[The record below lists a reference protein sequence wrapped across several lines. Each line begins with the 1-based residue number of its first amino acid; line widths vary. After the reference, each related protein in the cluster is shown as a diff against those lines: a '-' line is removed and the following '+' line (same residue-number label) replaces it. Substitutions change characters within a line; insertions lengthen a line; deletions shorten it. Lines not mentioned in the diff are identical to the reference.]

1 MRLAELP
8 GHDHEGG
15 QKDAPP
21 QAASPIAA
29 VSGFTPVIGSE
40 VESEGLIRDWTSSAR
55 ALTLT
60 LATTAAAQNAVPMQS
75 TPLDPANLDRSVS
88 ACTDFYQ
95 FANGGWVKRNPVP
108 PAYSTWGSFAEL
120 QENNQGN
127 LLTILRAAS
136 ANGDA
141 QASEDLRKL
150 GVFYSSCMDSAAAE
164 RVGAQPIKAELDRID
179 AITNR
184 AQLEAEIARLHSR
197 EVPALFA
204 FGAQQDAKNSTSVIA
219 GIRQGGLSLPDRDY
233 YLNNDKRYADI
244 RANYTDHVA
253 RMLQLLGE
261 SAPQATADARNVV
274 TIETGLAK
282 PAMTRVQMRDP
293 NATYHR
299 MTSAELAQLAPGFNW
314 TSLFAGEGRGD
325 ISTVNVQNPNFLR
338 AVDTL
343 LTSVPV
349 DAWKA
354 YLRWHLVD
362 AAAPSLS
369 SAFVNEDFRFSSTLS
384 GAKEMLPRD
393 KRCTRATDA
402 GLRDALGQAY
412 VARYFTPQAKQRAL
426 EMVRNLESVFH
437 DRLQTLGWMSDTTK
451 AQAATK
457 LAAFTNK
464 IGYPDKWRDY
474 STLTIKPGHFLNN
487 QVAVREYERR
497 RTLSR
502 IGQPLDRTEWGM
514 TPPTV
519 NAYYNP
525 SMNEIVFPAGIM
537 QPPFFDPKA
546 DDAVNYGGMGAVI
559 GHEMTHGFDDQGAQF
574 DPQGNLRNWWSSS
587 DLAKFKTGT
596 GLVASQFDSYTVL
609 DSLHVNGKL
618 TLGENLADL
627 GGLSISYAALEKA
640 LAEKGRP
647 PLIDG
652 FTPEQRFFLAW
663 AQIWRQNITP
673 EAARVR
679 INTDPHAPGQW
690 RTNGPLSNLP
700 QFAAAF
706 GCKPG
711 DPMVRPD
718 SVRPV
723 IW

>member
-1 MRLAELP
+1 MRLVLRAL
-8 GHDHEGG
+8 
-15 QKDAPP
+15 
-21 QAASPIAA
+21 
-29 VSGFTPVIGSE
+29 
-40 VESEGLIRDWTSSAR
+40 
-55 ALTLT
+55 ALTL
-60 LATTAAAQNAVPMQS
+60 AIAIPAAAQQSAVPIQT

-108 PAYSTWGSFAEL
+108 AAYSRWGSFDQLA
-120 QENNQGN
+120 ENNQSN
-127 LLTILRAAS
+127 LLTILRSAAAGGNS
-136 ANGDA
+136 

-150 GVFYSSCMDSAAAE
+150 GVYYSSCMDSVGAE
-164 RVGAQPIKAELDRID
+164 RAGVQPITPELARIS
-179 AITNR
+179 AVQNR
-184 AQLEAEIARLHSR
+184 RQLEAEVARLHSQG
-197 EVPALFA
+197 VPVLFG
-204 FGAQQDAKNSTSVIA
+204 FGAGQDAKNSTSVIA
-219 GIRQGGLSLPDRDY
+219 GVNQGGLSLPDRDY
-233 YLNNDKRYADI
+233 YLNTDKRYADI
-244 RANYTDHVA
+244 RANYTDHVS
-253 RMLQLLGE
+253 RTFQLLGE
-261 SAPQATADARNVV
+261 SAANAAADAQKVV
-274 TIETGLAK
+274 AIETGLAK

-293 NATYHR
+293 NANYHR
-299 MTSAELAQLAPGFNW
+299 MTAAELAQLTPGFDW
-314 TSLFAGEGRGD
+314 PTFFTGEGRSD
-325 ISTVNVQNPNFLR
+325 ISTINVQNPVFMR
-338 AVDTL
+338 SVDSM
-343 LTSVPV
+343 LTSAPL

-354 YLRWHLVD
+354 YLRWKVAD

-393 KRCTRATDA
+393 KRCARATDN

-412 VARYFTPQAKQRAL
+412 VAQYFTPDAKQRAL

-451 AQAATK
+451 TQATGK
-457 LAAFTNK
+457 LASFTNK

-474 STLTIKPGHFLNN
+474 STLTIKPGSFLNN
-487 QVAVREYERR
+487 QIAVRQYERR
-497 RTLSR
+497 RALAK
-502 IGQPLDRTEWGM
+502 IGQPVDRTDWGM

-525 SMNEIVFPAGIM
+525 QMNEIVFPAGIM

-546 DDAVNYGGMGAVI
+546 DDAVNYGGMGSVI
-559 GHEMTHGFDDQGAQF
+559 GHEMTHGFDDQGSQF
-574 DPQGNLRNWWSSS
+574 DAQGNLRNWWGAS
-587 DLAKFKTGT
+587 DLEKFKRGT
-596 GLVASQFDSYTVL
+596 GLVSSQFDSYTVL

-627 GGLSISYAALEKA
+627 GGLSIAYAALEKA

-647 PLIDG
+647 ALIDG

-673 EAARVR
+673 EAQRVR
-679 INTDPHAPGQW
+679 INTDPHSPGQW
-690 RTNGPLSNLP
+690 RANGPVSNMP
-700 QFAAAF
+700 EFAKAF
-706 GCKPG
+706 GCKAG

>member
-1 MRLAELP
+1 MRFVLRVL
-8 GHDHEGG
+8 
-15 QKDAPP
+15 
-21 QAASPIAA
+21 
-29 VSGFTPVIGSE
+29 
-40 VESEGLIRDWTSSAR
+40 
-55 ALTLT
+55 ALTLG
-60 LATTAAAQNAVPMQS
+60 LAASAAAQTSVIPMQS

-108 PAYSTWGSFAEL
+108 AAYSRWGSFDEL
-120 QENNQGN
+120 QENNQSN
-127 LLTILRAAS
+127 LLTILRGAA
-136 ANGDA
+136 ANGNT
-141 QASEDLRKL
+141 QANEDLRKL
-150 GVFYSSCMDSAAAE
+150 GIFYSSCMDSTGAE
-164 RVGAQPIKAELDRID
+164 RAGTQPIKAELDRID
-179 AITNR
+179 AVRNR

-197 EVPALFA
+197 GVPLLFG
-204 FGAQQDAKNSTSVIA
+204 FGAQQDLKNSTSVIA
-219 GIRQGGLSLPDRDY
+219 GISQGGLSLPDRDY
-233 YLNNDKRYADI
+233 YLNSDKRYVDI
-244 RANYTDHVA
+244 RANYVDHVA
-253 RMLQLLGE
+253 RMFQLLGE
-261 SAPQATADARNVV
+261 GAAQSTADAQKVMA
-274 TIETGLAK
+274 IETALAK

-293 NATYHR
+293 NANYHR
-299 MTSAELAQLAPGFNW
+299 MTSVELAQLAPGFNW
-314 TSLFAGEGRGD
+314 QSFFAGEGRGD
-325 ISTVNVQNPNFLR
+325 ITAINIQNPTFLKV
-338 AVDTL
+338 ADSA
-343 LTSVPV
+343 LTSAPL
-349 DAWKA
+349 DDWKA
-354 YLRWHLVD
+354 YLRWHLLD

-369 SAFVNEDFRFSSTLS
+369 SAFVNEDFRFGSTLS

-393 KRCTRATDA
+393 KRCARATDA

-412 VARYFTPQAKQRAL
+412 VAQYFTPQAKQRAL
-426 EMVRNLESVFH
+426 EMVRNLESVFR

-451 AQAATK
+451 VQATGK

-464 IGYPDKWRDY
+464 IGYPDKWRNY
-474 STLTIKPGHFLNN
+474 STLTVTPGHFLNN

-497 RTLSR
+497 RTLSK
-502 IGQPLDRTEWGM
+502 IGQPVDRTEWGM

-574 DPQGNLRNWWSSS
+574 DAQGNLRNWWGAS
-587 DLAKFKTGT
+587 DLEKFKRGT
-596 GLVASQFDSYTVL
+596 GLVSSQFDSYTVL

-640 LAEKGRP
+640 LAEQGRP
-647 PLIDG
+647 ALIDG

-673 EAARVR
+673 EAQRVR
-679 INTDPHAPGQW
+679 INTDPHSPGQW
-690 RTNGPLSNLP
+690 RTNGPLSNMP

-706 GCKPG
+706 GCKAG

>member
-1 MRLAELP
+1 MRSVLGVL
-8 GHDHEGG
+8 
-15 QKDAPP
+15 
-21 QAASPIAA
+21 
-29 VSGFTPVIGSE
+29 
-40 VESEGLIRDWTSSAR
+40 
-55 ALTLT
+55 ALTLG
-60 LATTAAAQNAVPMQS
+60 LATSAAAQDAVPMQS

-95 FANGGWVKRNPVP
+95 FANGGWVKTHPVP
-108 PAYSTWGSFAEL
+108 PAYSVWGSFTEL
-120 QENNQGN
+120 SENNQSN
-127 LLTILRAAS
+127 VLTILRTSAAS
-136 ANGDA
+136 GNPQANA
-141 QASEDLRKL
+141 DLRKL
-150 GVFYSSCMDSAAAE
+150 GTYYSSCMDSAGAE
-164 RVGAQPIKAELDRID
+164 RTGAQPIAPELGRVA
-179 AITNR
+179 AIRNR
-184 AQLEAEIARLHSR
+184 AQLESEIAGLHSR
-197 EVPALFA
+197 GVPALFG

-219 GIRQGGLSLPDRDY
+219 GVRQGGLSLPDRDY
-233 YLNNDKRYADI
+233 YLNPDKRYADI

-253 RMLQLLGE
+253 RMLQLVGE
-261 SAPQATADARNVV
+261 TASDAGSDAQRVLA
-274 TIETGLAK
+274 IETALAR
-282 PAMTRVQMRDP
+282 PAKTRVEMRDP
-293 NATYHR
+293 NANYHK
-299 MTSAELAQLAPGFNW
+299 MTAAELAQLTPGFNW
-314 TSLFAGEGRGD
+314 PNFFAGEGRAD
-325 ISTVNVQNPNFLR
+325 ITTINVQNPVFLK
-338 AVDTL
+338 AVDSL
-343 LTSVPV
+343 MTSVPLN
-349 DAWKA
+349 DWKA
-354 YLRWHLVD
+354 YLRWKIVD

-369 SAFVNEDFRFSSTLS
+369 SPFVNEDFRFSSTLS
-384 GAKEMLPRD
+384 GTKEQLPRD
-393 KRCTRATDA
+393 KRCGRATDA

-412 VARYFTPQAKQRAL
+412 VAQYFTPAAKQRAL

-451 AQAATK
+451 TQAATK

-474 STLTIKPGHFLNN
+474 SSLTIKAGPFLNN

-497 RTLSR
+497 RELAR
-502 IGQPLDRTEWGM
+502 IGQPVDRAEWGM

-559 GHEMTHGFDDQGAQF
+559 GHEMTHGFDDQGSQF
-574 DPQGNLRNWWSSS
+574 DAQGNLRNWWGAS
-587 DLAKFKTGT
+587 DLEKFKRGT

-609 DSLHVNGKL
+609 DSVHVNGKL

-640 LAEKGRP
+640 LAAKGRP

-652 FTPEQRFFLAW
+652 FTPEQRFFMAW
-663 AQIWRQNITP
+663 AQIWRQNINP
-673 EAARVR
+673 EAQRVR
-679 INTDPHAPGQW
+679 INTDPHSPGQW
-690 RTNGPLSNLP
+690 RTNGPVSNMP

>member
-1 MRLAELP
+1 
-8 GHDHEGG
+8 
-15 QKDAPP
+15 
-21 QAASPIAA
+21 
-29 VSGFTPVIGSE
+29 
-40 VESEGLIRDWTSSAR
+40 
-55 ALTLT
+55 
-60 LATTAAAQNAVPMQS
+60 
-75 TPLDPANLDRSVS
+75 
-88 ACTDFYQ
+88 
-95 FANGGWVKRNPVP
+95 
-108 PAYSTWGSFAEL
+108 
-120 QENNQGN
+120 
-127 LLTILRAAS
+127 
-136 ANGDA
+136 
-141 QASEDLRKL
+141 
-150 GVFYSSCMDSAAAE
+150 
-164 RVGAQPIKAELDRID
+164 
-179 AITNR
+179 
-184 AQLEAEIARLHSR
+184 
-197 EVPALFA
+197 
-204 FGAQQDAKNSTSVIA
+204 
-219 GIRQGGLSLPDRDY
+219 
-233 YLNNDKRYADI
+233 
-244 RANYTDHVA
+244 
-253 RMLQLLGE
+253 
-261 SAPQATADARNVV
+261 
-274 TIETGLAK
+274 
-282 PAMTRVQMRDP
+282 MTRVQMRDP
-293 NATYHR
+293 NALYHK
-299 MTSAELAQLAPGFNW
+299 MTSAELVQLAPGFNW
-314 TSLFAGEGRGD
+314 PTFFSGEGRAD
-325 ISTVNVQNPNFLR
+325 ISTINVSNPEFLK
-338 AVDTL
+338 AADAML
-343 LTSVPV
+343 SSVPL
-349 DAWKA
+349 DDWKA

-362 AAAPSLS
+362 AAAGSLS
-369 SAFVNEDFRFSSTLS
+369 SAFVNEDFRFGSTLS
-384 GAKEMLPRD
+384 GAKEMLPRN

-412 VARYFTPQAKQRAL
+412 VAQYFTPQAKQRAL

-451 AQAATK
+451 VQATGK

-474 STLTIKPGHFLNN
+474 STLTIKPGHFLDN

-497 RTLSR
+497 RTLAK
-502 IGQPLDRTEWGM
+502 IGQPVDRAEWGM

-574 DPQGNLRNWWSSS
+574 DAQGNLRNWWGAS
-587 DLAKFKTGT
+587 DLEKFKRGT

-627 GGLSISYAALEKA
+627 GGLSVSYAALEKA
-640 LAEKGRP
+640 LAQKGRP

-673 EAARVR
+673 EAQRVR
-679 INTDPHAPGQW
+679 INTDPHSPGQW
-690 RTNGPLSNLP
+690 RTNGPVSNMP

>member
-1 MRLAELP
+1 MRQVL
-8 GHDHEGG
+8 
-15 QKDAPP
+15 
-21 QAASPIAA
+21 
-29 VSGFTPVIGSE
+29 
-40 VESEGLIRDWTSSAR
+40 R
-55 ALTLT
+55 ALALAFG
-60 LATTAAAQNAVPMQS
+60 LATSAAAQNAVPIQS
-75 TPLDPANLDRSVS
+75 VPLDPANLDRSVS

-95 FANGGWVKRNPVP
+95 FANGGWVKNNPI
-108 PAYSTWGSFAEL
+108 PAAFSRWGSFDELAEG
-120 QENNQGN
+120 NQGN
-127 LLTILRAAS
+127 LFTILTRAAAS
-136 ANGDA
+136 GNSQANA
-141 QASEDLRKL
+141 DLRKL
-150 GVFYSSCMDSAAAE
+150 GTFYSSCMDSVGAE
-164 RVGAQPIKAELDRID
+164 RAGAQPIKAELDRID
-179 AITNR
+179 AVRNR
-184 AQLEAEIARLHSR
+184 GQLEAEIARLHFR
-197 EVPALFA
+197 GVPLLFG
-204 FGAQQDAKNSTSVIA
+204 FNAQQDFKNSTSVIA
-219 GIRQGGLSLPDRDY
+219 GIGQGGLSLPDRDY
-233 YLNNDKRYADI
+233 YLNTDKRYVDI
-244 RANYTDHVA
+244 RTNYVDHVA
-253 RMLQLLGE
+253 RMLQLVGE
-261 SAPQATADARNVV
+261 SSSQAAADAQKVMA
-274 TIETGLAK
+274 IETGLAK

-293 NATYHR
+293 NALYHK

-314 TSLFAGEGRGD
+314 PTFFSGEGRAD
-325 ISTVNVQNPNFLR
+325 ISTINVSNPEFLK
-338 AVDTL
+338 AADAML
-343 LTSVPV
+343 SSVPL
-349 DAWKA
+349 DDWKA

-362 AAAPSLS
+362 VAVGSLS
-369 SAFVNEDFRFSSTLS
+369 SAFVNEDFRFGSTLS
-384 GAKEMLPRD
+384 GAKEMLPRN

-412 VARYFTPQAKQRAL
+412 VAQYFTPQAKQRAL

-451 AQAATK
+451 VQATGK

-474 STLTIKPGHFLNN
+474 STLTIKPGHFLDN

-497 RTLSR
+497 RTLAK
-502 IGQPLDRTEWGM
+502 IGQPVDRAEWGM

-574 DPQGNLRNWWSSS
+574 DAQGNLRNWWGAS
-587 DLAKFKTGT
+587 DLEKFKRGT

-627 GGLSISYAALEKA
+627 GGLSVSYAALEKA
-640 LAEKGRP
+640 LAQKGRP

-673 EAARVR
+673 EAQRVR
-679 INTDPHAPGQW
+679 INTDPHSPGQW
-690 RTNGPLSNLP
+690 RTNGPVSNMP

>member
-1 MRLAELP
+1 MRSVL
-8 GHDHEGG
+8 
-15 QKDAPP
+15 
-21 QAASPIAA
+21 
-29 VSGFTPVIGSE
+29 
-40 VESEGLIRDWTSSAR
+40 R
-55 ALTLT
+55 ALALSFA
-60 LATTAAAQNAVPMQS
+60 LAAPVAAQVSVVPMQT
-75 TPLDPANLDRSVS
+75 TPLDPSNLDRSAS

-95 FANGGWVKRNPVP
+95 FANGGWVKTHPVP
-108 PAYSTWGSFAEL
+108 PAYSVWGSFAEL
-120 QENNQGN
+120 GENNQSN
-127 LLTILRAAS
+127 LLTILRNAAATGNSQAS
-136 ANGDA
+136 ADMK
-141 QASEDLRKL
+141 KL

-164 RVGAQPIKAELDRID
+164 RAGSQPIAPALARIA
-179 AITNR
+179 AIRNR
-184 AQLEAEIARLHSR
+184 GQVEAEIARLHSQG
-197 EVPALFA
+197 VPVLFG
-204 FGAQQDAKNSTSVIA
+204 FGSQQDAKNSTSVIA

-233 YLNNDKRYADI
+233 YLNPDKRYADI
-244 RANYTDHVA
+244 RTNYTDHVA
-253 RMLQLLGE
+253 KMFQLLGE
-261 SAPQATADARNVV
+261 SASEAGADAQRVV
-274 TIETGLAK
+274 TIETAIAK

-293 NATYHR
+293 NANYHK
-299 MTSAELAQLAPGFNW
+299 MTAAELRQLAPGFNW
-314 TSLFAGEGRGD
+314 SRFFAGEGRSD
-325 ISTVNVQNPNFLR
+325 IATINVQNPVFLKS
-338 AVDTL
+338 VDSL
-343 LTSVPV
+343 LSSAPLA
-349 DAWKA
+349 DWKA
-354 YLRWHLVD
+354 YLRWKIAD

-369 SAFVNEDFRFSSTLS
+369 SAFVNEDFRFGSTLS
-384 GAKEMLPRD
+384 GAKELLPRE
-393 KRCTRATDA
+393 KRCARATDE

-412 VARYFTPQAKQRAL
+412 VAQYFTPDAKQRAL

-451 AQAATK
+451 VQASGK

-474 STLTIKPGHFLNN
+474 STLNIKPGPFLNN
-487 QVAVREYERR
+487 QLAVREYERR
-497 RTLSR
+497 RDLAR
-502 IGQPLDRTEWGM
+502 IGKPVDRTNWTM

-525 SMNEIVFPAGIM
+525 TMNEIVFPAGIM

-559 GHEMTHGFDDQGAQF
+559 GHEMTHGFDDQGSQF
-574 DPQGNLRNWWSSS
+574 DAQGNLRNWWSAS
-587 DLAKFKTGT
+587 DLEKFKRGT

-609 DSLHVNGKL
+609 DSVHVNGKL

-627 GGLSISYAALEKA
+627 GGLSVSYAALEKA

-663 AQIWRQNITP
+663 AQIWRQNINP
-673 EAARVR
+673 EAQRVR
-679 INTDPHAPGQW
+679 INTDPHSPGRW

-706 GCKPG
+706 GCKAG

>member
-1 MRLAELP
+1 MRQVLCAL
-8 GHDHEGG
+8 
-15 QKDAPP
+15 
-21 QAASPIAA
+21 
-29 VSGFTPVIGSE
+29 
-40 VESEGLIRDWTSSAR
+40 
-55 ALTLT
+55 ALTLG
-60 LATTAAAQNAVPMQS
+60 LATSAAAQNAVPIQS

-95 FANGGWVKRNPVP
+95 FANGGWVKTNPVP
-108 PAYSTWGSFAEL
+108 AAFSRWGSFDQLA
-120 QENNQGN
+120 ENNQGN

-136 ANGDA
+136 ASGNT
-141 QASEDLRKL
+141 QANDDIRKL
-150 GVFYSSCMDSAAAE
+150 GVFYSSCMDSVGAE
-164 RVGAQPIKAELDRID
+164 RAGAQPIKAELDRIN
-179 AITNR
+179 AVKNR
-184 AQLEAEIARLHSR
+184 RELEAEIARLHAR
-197 EVPALFA
+197 GVPLLFG
-204 FGAQQDAKNSTSVIA
+204 FGAQQDFKNSTSVIA
-219 GIRQGGLSLPDRDY
+219 GIGQGGLSLPDRDY
-233 YLNNDKRYADI
+233 YLNTDKRYVDI
-244 RANYTDHVA
+244 RANYVDHVS

-261 SAPQATADARNVV
+261 SSSQAAADAQKVMA
-274 TIETGLAK
+274 IETALAK

-293 NATYHR
+293 NANYHR
-299 MTSAELAQLAPGFNW
+299 MTSAEVAQLAPGFSW
-314 TSLFAGEGRGD
+314 PAFYTAEGRAD
-325 ISTVNVQNPNFLR
+325 ISTVNIQNPEALKT
-338 AVDTL
+338 ADAM
-343 LTSVPV
+343 LTSVPL
-349 DAWKA
+349 DDWKA
-354 YLRWHLVD
+354 YLRWHLLD
-362 AAAPSLS
+362 AAAGSLS
-369 SAFVNEDFRFSSTLS
+369 SPFVNEDFRFGSTLS
-384 GAKEMLPRD
+384 GAKEMQTRD
-393 KRCTRATDA
+393 KRCARATDA

-412 VARYFTPQAKQRAL
+412 VAQYFTPQAKARAL

-451 AQAATK
+451 VQATGK

-474 STLTIKPGHFLNN
+474 STLTIKPGSFLDN
-487 QVAVREYERR
+487 QVAVRQYERR
-497 RTLSR
+497 RTLAR
-502 IGQPLDRTEWGM
+502 IGQPVDRTEWGM

-574 DPQGNLRNWWSSS
+574 DAQGNLRNWWSAS
-587 DLAKFKTGT
+587 DLEKFKRGT
-596 GLVASQFDSYTVL
+596 GLVSTQFDNYTVL
-609 DSLHVNGKL
+609 DSVHVNGKL

-627 GGLSISYAALEKA
+627 GGLSVSYAALEKA
-640 LAEKGRP
+640 LAQKGRP

-673 EAARVR
+673 EAQRVR
-679 INTDPHAPGQW
+679 INTDPHSPGQW
-690 RTNGPLSNLP
+690 RTNGPVSNMP

>member
-1 MRLAELP
+1 MRLVL
-8 GHDHEGG
+8 
-15 QKDAPP
+15 
-21 QAASPIAA
+21 
-29 VSGFTPVIGSE
+29 
-40 VESEGLIRDWTSSAR
+40 R
-55 ALTLT
+55 ALSLIVALT
-60 LATTAAAQNAVPMQS
+60 FVLATPAAAQTSAVPMQS

-88 ACTDFYQ
+88 ACTDFNQ
-95 FANGGWVKRNPVP
+95 FANGGWIAGHPVP
-108 PAYSTWGSFAEL
+108 PAFSVWGSFTEL
-120 QENNQGN
+120 GENNQSN
-127 LLTILRAAS
+127 LLTILRDAAAKGNS
-136 ANGDA
+136 
-141 QASEDLRKL
+141 QASEDMRKL
-150 GVFYSSCMDSAAAE
+150 GVYYSSCMDSAGAE
-164 RVGAQPIKAELDRID
+164 RAGAQPIIPALTRI
-179 AITNR
+179 AGVRNR
-184 AQLEAEIARLHSR
+184 RQLEAEVARLHSQG
-197 EVPALFA
+197 VPVLFG

-233 YLNNDKRYADI
+233 YLNPDKRYADI

-253 RMLQLLGE
+253 KMFQLLGE
-261 SAPQATADARNVV
+261 SAGESGADAQRVV
-274 TIETGLAK
+274 ALETALAK
-282 PAMTRVQMRDP
+282 PAKTRVQLRDP
-293 NATYHR
+293 NANYNK
-299 MTSAELAQLAPGFNW
+299 MTAKELAQLAPGFDW
-314 TSLFAGEGRGD
+314 AKFFAGEGRGD
-325 ISTVNVQNPNFLR
+325 IATINVQNTVFLR
-338 AVDTL
+338 SVDSL
-343 LTSVPV
+343 LASAPL
-349 DAWKA
+349 DDWKA
-354 YLRWHLVD
+354 YLRWKVVD

-384 GAKEMLPRD
+384 GTKEMLPRE
-393 KRCTRATDA
+393 KRCARATDS

-412 VARYFTPQAKQRAL
+412 VAQYFTPTAKQRAL

-451 AQAATK
+451 IQATGK
-457 LAAFTNK
+457 LAAFANK

-487 QVAVREYERR
+487 QIAVREYERR
-497 RTLSR
+497 RDMRR
-502 IGQPLDRTEWGM
+502 IGQPVDRNEWGM

-559 GHEMTHGFDDQGAQF
+559 GHEMTHGFDDQGSQF
-574 DPQGNLRNWWSSS
+574 DAQGNLRNWWSAS
-587 DLAKFKTGT
+587 DLEKFKRGT
-596 GLVASQFDSYTVL
+596 GLVSSQFDSYTVL
-609 DSLHVNGKL
+609 DSVHVNGKL

-647 PLIDG
+647 ALIDG

-673 EAARVR
+673 EAQRVR
-679 INTDPHAPGQW
+679 INTDPHSPGRW
-690 RTNGPLSNLP
+690 RVNGPISNMP